1 MKPYLESIRRLS
13 RVGFILLALVLV
25 ASAFL
30 SIQYCT
36 APYQNNVPSMTKMF
50 TPLIVMIYVGGIVF
64 AMEGF
69 SFLNKRSDSDFYH
82 SLPVSRRKLF
92 WAISLAALTW
102 IAAIVLSSVL
112 LTVIVFTLTR
122 TPFVQMYALAAV
134 PFYTI
139 GTMLVFAACAIA
151 MTLTGTAFTGLGLS
165 LLVLGLFRFVQFTV
179 ARGIIANTIIIGWL
193 DLPWYLT
200 PVTNIATGQLAQLMR
215 PMLRQTLYLPG
226 NMIYSA
232 LLVAAELVIA
242 RILFSRRPSEL
253 AERGAKS
260 ATLQTAFACAAV
272 IPIAMLFASKLIS
285 QKDISIP
292 IVIAVALGIYVIYQT
307 VVLRSFKKVLFSL
320 PWILVPAVIGVAA
333 YFGTIGIANTMQ
345 SFVPNSQDVAYVQL
359 TGENRGSENITYQQY
374 MVSKVRFTESDV
386 KNYAVETLRDNIA
399 TIRLTGY
406 MSYGYGDQNAYA
418 LSSQPVT
425 FVLKDG
431 RTFSRVLTFLNKNTL
446 LNYCEENSDYIQAV
460 RSLPPMDSVCY
471 LQGDD
476 PFKGGY
482 MATKEIYNAYIEEL
496 PITGSPANDSYRYY
510 DPTYAY
516 NVDGEQ
522 NYGSISVAGY
532 VGMTRFW
539 DYYNIRVSMPKTASA
554 WMKYQNSVSKDEHLD
569 LMQQMLE
576 KSATLVNNM
585 DYFNLSV
592 MFYNVPMSDGTKQS
606 ISYYFNRSAND
617 NSMQNLNDQLQPLMN
632 ELASILTRSKPT
644 TNPNDFCAF
653 VNWGGRVQKEDGTYY
668 GADILASMPTTY
680 GDGSFV
686 SGGNVYYVSNG
697 SVCYAGQS
705 GAITSSDPSYR
716 TFTAEDQARLVEI
729 LKQWKTLQDEY
740 NYTTYGGT
748 IEDGPTIGSVQD
760 YAMPSP
766 TPAG

>member
-82 SLPVSRRKLF
+82 SLPVSRKKLF

-112 LTVIVFTLTR
+112 LTVIVFTLTK
-122 TPFVQMYALAAV
+122 TPFVQMYALVAV

-139 GTMLVFAACAIA
+139 ATMLVFAAGAIA
-151 MTLTGTAFTGLGLS
+151 MTLTGTAYTGLALS
-165 LLVLGLFRFVQFTV
+165 VLVLGLLRFVQFTI
-179 ARGIIANTIIIGWL
+179 ARGIVANTIIIGWL

-215 PMLRQTLYLPG
+215 PMLRQTLYLPV
-226 NMIYSA
+226 NLVYSA

-292 IVIAVALGIYVIYQT
+292 IVIAVAVGIYAIYQT

-320 PWILVPAVIGVAA
+320 PWILVPAVVGVAA

-359 TGENRGSENITYQQY
+359 AGESRGSENITYQEY

-406 MSYGYGDQNAYA
+406 MSYGYGDQTAYA
-418 LSSQPVT
+418 LSTQPVT

-446 LNYCEENSDYIQAV
+446 LNYCEENSGYIQAV
-460 RSLPPMDSVCY
+460 RSIPPMDSVCY

-482 MATKEIYNAYIEEL
+482 MANKEVFSTYSEEL
-496 PITGSPANDSYRYY
+496 PTTGSPANDSYRYY

-522 NYGSISVAGY
+522 NYGTISVAGY
-532 VGMTRFW
+532 IGMTRYW
-539 DYYNIRVSMPKTASA
+539 DYYSIRVSMPKTASA

-569 LMQQMLE
+569 LMKQMLE

-606 ISYYFNRSAND
+606 ISYYYNRSAND
-617 NSMQNLNDQLQPLMN
+617 YTMQNLNDQLQPLMN
-632 ELASILTRSKPT
+632 ELAEILTRSKQT

-697 SVCYAGQS
+697 SVRYAGQS

-716 TFTAEDQARLVEI
+716 TFTPEDQARLVEI

-740 NYTTYGGT
+740 NYSTYGGT
-748 IEDGPTIGSVQD
+748 IDDGPTIGSAQD
-760 YAMPSP
+760 FAMPSP